1 MSHSLTTIH
10 KVAALQ
16 DKIWRQTKET
26 SDTHF
31 MDEIAAGFWIGE
43 AYANS
48 TVSYAYRTAG
58 AIAK

>member
-1 MSHSLTTIH
+1 
-10 KVAALQ
+10 VAALQ
-16 DKIWRQTKET
+16 DKIRRQTKET